1 MKRDKWIVILAVII
15 AVLAYVTVSVRE
27 YSSDLSEVITTS
39 AAIAAAGGLVYEFR
53 RDKRLNEAQFLLSLN
68 DQFIGN
74 KEMTDIE
81 HALECYYAEL
91 AETGNPRELKL
102 DLRIDG
108 KDRQS
113 LINYLVHL
121 EGIATIVRKGVID
134 LETMDDLLAYRFFI
148 AVNNPVV
155 QEKELYKYK
164 EYYKGIFWLH
174 QKWTEHWIK
183 ENRVIPL
190 SGTSLKHN
198 KTK

>member
-1 MKRDKWIVILAVII
+1 MKMKRDKWIVILAVII

-27 YSSDLSEVITTS
+27 YSSNLSEVITTS
-39 AAIAAAGGLVYEFR
+39 AAIAAAGGLAYEFR

-74 KEMTDIE
+74 KEMTKVE
-81 HALECYYAEL
+81 QALECYNYAFL
-91 AETGNPRELKL
+91 ETGKAPKLGLEL
-102 DLRIDG
+102 DIDDD
-108 KDRQS
+108 DRQR

-134 LETMDDLLAYRFFI
+134 LETMEDLLAYRFFI

-155 QEKELYKYK
+155 QEKELYRYP
-164 EYYKGIFWLH
+164 EYYRGIFELH
-174 QKWTEHWIK
+174 EKWTDRWIK

-190 SGTSLKHN
+190 SGTSLKHDR
-198 KTK
+198 